1 MAITLKQ
8 LKAWDTN
15 TLYNMP
21 KKPLKA
27 YRFSLTLSLIIT
39 LFIMLLNAG
48 LLLLFSNENL
58 FTTDKTLPVVVSLAV
73 IFSVCFLLLNFGAE
87 KFIYNQIR
95 AFYKDLE
102 VNFSNDP
109 NDILITDDMD
119 ALLKNVKEVAQQ
131 RSVEIDSLK
140 NQAAFRR
147 EFLGNIAHEL
157 KTPLFTVQGYI
168 LTLLDGAMKD
178 KAVNKKYLSRAS
190 KGVERLIY
198 IVKDLD
204 LLTNLEKGNTELELS
219 SFDVLDLIQNVFDML
234 EMQASKSN
242 INLEFDKKYEQTIFV
257 HADLERVQQVLTNLI
272 MNSIKYGKTKGTTE
286 VSVQPIYE
294 NKIIVRIR
302 DNGEGIKEEHL
313 PRLFERFYRVDKSGN
328 RRMGGSGLGLAI
340 VKHIIEAHGE
350 QIFVESQAEIGSE
363 FSFTLQRGE
372 VNLEV

>member
-1 MAITLKQ
+1 
-8 LKAWDTN
+8 
-15 TLYNMP
+15 MP

-27 YRFSLTLSLIIT
+27 YRFSLTLSLLIT
-39 LFIMLLNAG
+39 LFVIVLNAG
-48 LLLLFSNENL
+48 LLVLFSDKNL
-58 FTTDKTLPVVVSLAV
+58 FTKDNILPIALSGSV
-73 IFSVCFLLLNFGAE
+73 IFFVCSLLLNIGVE
-87 KFIYNQIR
+87 KFIYKQIR
-95 AFYKDLE
+95 TFYKDLE
-102 VNFSNDP
+102 PNISGEL
-109 NDILITDDMD
+109 NDILITNDMD

-140 NQAAFRR
+140 DQAAFRR

-178 KAVNKKYLSRAS
+178 KTVTKKYLSRAS
-190 KGVERLIY
+190 KGVERLVY

-204 LLTNLEKGNTELELS
+204 LLTNLEKGNTELDLVK
-219 SFDVLDLIQNVFDML
+219 FDVVDLIQNVFDML
-234 EMQASKSN
+234 EMRASKSN
-242 INLEFDKKYEQTIFV
+242 INLEFDKKYDAPILV
-257 HADLERVQQVLTNLI
+257 YADVERVQQVLTNLI
-272 MNSIKYGKTKGTTE
+272 MNSIKYGKNKGTTE
-286 VSVQPIYE
+286 VSVQPIFE

-302 DNGEGIKEEHL
+302 DNGEGIEKEHL

-363 FSFTLQRGE
+363 FSFTLERGE
-372 VNLEV
+372 EIVEA

>member
-1 MAITLKQ
+1 
-8 LKAWDTN
+8 
-15 TLYNMP
+15 MP

-27 YRFSLTLSLIIT
+27 YRFSLTLSLLIT
-39 LFIMLLNAG
+39 LFVIVLNAG
-48 LLLLFSNENL
+48 LLLLFFDESQLTKDNI
-58 FTTDKTLPVVVSLAV
+58 LPIVLSSIV
-73 IFSVCFLLLNFGAE
+73 IFLVCFLLLNFGVE
-87 KFIYNQIR
+87 KFIYKQIR
-95 AFYKDLE
+95 TFYKDLE
-102 VNFSNDP
+102 PSISNEL
-109 NDILITDDMD
+109 NDILITNDMD

-140 NQAAFRR
+140 DQAAFRR

-178 KAVNKKYLSRAS
+178 KAVTKKYLSRAS
-190 KGVERLIY
+190 KGVERLVY

-204 LLTNLEKGNTELELS
+204 LLTNLEKGNTELDLVK
-219 SFDVLDLIQNVFDML
+219 FDVVDLIQNVFDML
-234 EMQASKSN
+234 EMRASKSN
-242 INLEFDKKYEQTIFV
+242 INLEFDKKYEEPFLV
-257 HADLERVQQVLTNLI
+257 YADVERIQQVLTNLI
-272 MNSIKYGKTKGTTE
+272 VNSIKYGKNKGTTE
-286 VSVQPIYE
+286 VSVQPIFE

-302 DNGEGIKEEHL
+302 DNGEGIEKEHL

-363 FSFTLQRGE
+363 FSFTLERGE
-372 VNLEV
+372 ETVEA